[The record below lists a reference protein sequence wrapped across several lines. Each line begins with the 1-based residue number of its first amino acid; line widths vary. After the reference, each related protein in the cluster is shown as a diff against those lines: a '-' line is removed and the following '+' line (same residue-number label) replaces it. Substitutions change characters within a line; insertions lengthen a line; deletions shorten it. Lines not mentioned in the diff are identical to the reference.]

1 MSKETAGSDHTEAQE
16 TGVREKILAAGL
28 ELFAARG
35 YDVVT
40 IREIA
45 EAAGVNSAM
54 IYYYFQDKEDLYRR
68 LLDHV
73 FATLMQNVR
82 DTAAI
87 EGGTDAALRKL
98 SRMYVSFLQENQ
110 NFISLMRYELGRGG
124 PYLPELADKYLKHGF
139 SAVRTLI
146 EQGIR
151 QGEIRDIDPGL
162 GVVSILG
169 MLIFYFI
176 GRPVLEH
183 VVGPD
188 GYSAEGI
195 AAFLDHT
202 LALVSHGLLKNPAG

>member
-1 MSKETAGSDHTEAQE
+1 VSKETAGSDHIEAQE
-16 TGVREKILAAGL
+16 PGAREKILAAGL

-35 YDVVT
+35 YDAVT

-68 LLDHV
+68 LLDQV
-73 FATLMQNVR
+73 FAALMDNVR

-87 EGGTDAALRKL
+87 EGSADVVLRQL
-98 SRMYVSFLQENQ
+98 SRMYVSFLQANQ
-110 NFISLMRYELGRGG
+110 SFIRLMRYELGRGG
-124 PYLPELADKYLKHGF
+124 PYLPELADKYFKQGF
-139 SAVRTLI
+139 STVRTLI

-162 GVVSILG
+162 GVVSLLS

-183 VVGPD
+183 VVGPE
-188 GYSAEGI
+188 GYSEEGI

-202 LALVSHGLLKNPAG
+202 LALVSHGLLHNPAE